1 MPKMEE
7 HMATFEKLENNRAK
21 LTIDVSPETFGS
33 AVLQAYHKTAKRYD
47 VPGFRKG
54 KAPRKVIENM
64 YGEGVFF
71 EDAFEIVWG
80 DAYDAALAE
89 HDLTAVDK
97 PAIDITT
104 IGAAEGVVFTA
115 EVQLK
120 PEVTLGAYKGL
131 EVPEPEYTVEDSEV
145 MAEIEKEREKS
156 ARFIEVDRP
165 VENGDRVVL
174 DYSGS
179 VDGEKFD
186 GGTAEDQLLV
196 IGSGTFIPGF
206 EEQLVGMKTGEEK
219 DISVKFPDEYSKPL
233 AGKDAVFAVKIKA
246 VQIKELPEL
255 DDEFAKDVSDFD
267 TFEEFKAD
275 KKAKMVEQAE
285 KNRATAIEN
294 VALKMAA
301 DNAIVDIPE
310 VMVDRQINY
319 MLRDLAYQLSM
330 SGLSLDDY
338 CKYTGT
344 DTKGLQEQY
353 RPEALNRVKLQ
364 LVIEAI
370 GNKEQIACT
379 EEDRQAAIAEFSENS
394 GKTPEEFAKSLS
406 EDDLEYITDHVI
418 AQKTVKLVT
427 DSVVLVKG
435 EPEKKAAAKK
445 PAAKEADGASAAEKP
460 AKKSVAKKADD
471 AATEDKP
478 AKKPAAKKPAA
489 KKAEPKEEPKA

>member
-1 MPKMEE
+1 
-7 HMATFEKLENNRAK
+7 MATFEKLENNRAK
-21 LTIDVSPETFGS
+21 LTITVSPETFGS
-33 AVLQAYHKTAKRYD
+33 AVTQAYHKTAKRYN

-104 IGAAEGVVFTA
+104 IDIAEGVVFTA

-131 EVPEPEYTVEDSEV
+131 EVPEPEFKVEDSEV

-156 ARFIEVDRP
+156 ARFIEVERP

-196 IGSGTFIPGF
+196 IGSGSFIPGF
-206 EEQLVGMKTGEEK
+206 EEQLVGMKAGDEK
-219 DISVKFPDEYSKPL
+219 DINVKFPDEYSEPL

-267 TFEEFKAD
+267 TFEELKAD

-301 DNAIVDIPE
+301 DNAIVDIPD
-310 VMVDRQINY
+310 VMVDRQVNY
-319 MLRDLAYQLSM
+319 MLRDIAYQLSM
-330 SGLSLDDY
+330 SGLSLEDY

-344 DTKGLQEQY
+344 DMNGLQEQY
-353 RPEALNRVKLQ
+353 RPEALNRVKMQ
-364 LVIEAI
+364 LVIEAV
-370 GNKEQIACT
+370 GGKEQVACT
-379 EEDRQAAIAEFSENS
+379 EEDRKAAIAEFAEGS

-406 EDDLEYITDHVI
+406 EDDLEYVTDHVI
-418 AQKTVKLVT
+418 AQKTVKLIT

-435 EPEKKAAAKK
+435 EPEKKKAAKK
-445 PAAKEADGASAAEKP
+445 PAAKKSAAKKDDDASAAEKP
-460 AKKSVAKKADD
+460 AKKAAPKKSDGK
-471 AATEDKP
+471 ATED
-478 AKKPAAKKPAA
+478 KPAAKKPAA